1 MGLVGAEKTP
11 LSGWAM
17 RPLGETLNAMN
28 NFSEALVDTDVADL
42 QREARKPRDRAAA
55 HEEYSAPR
63 RFKPCAVTL
72 RLGTP
77 ADLPALTRL
86 AALDSSDVPSAP
98 VMLAEVGGELR
109 AAESLGERTVIA
121 DPFHPTASL
130 VELLLRW
137 AEQALADRSPRL
149 RRLREV
155 VRTRH
160 PRHRRLLVQGR

>member
-1 MGLVGAEKTP
+1 
-11 LSGWAM
+11 
-17 RPLGETLNAMN
+17 MN

-42 QREARKPRDRAAA
+42 HREARKPRDRAAA
-55 HEEYSAPR
+55 HEGALGTSSVQAR
-63 RFKPCAVTL
+63 AVTL

-109 AAESLGERTVIA
+109 AAVSLGERTVIA

-130 VELLLRW
+130 VQLLLRW

-149 RRLREV
+149 RRLREA
-155 VRTRH
+155 VRARD
-160 PRHRRLLVQGR
+160 PRHRCLLVQGR